1 MLNALL
7 ALKGLDPPFFR
18 TIVAPF
24 FSCSEPSG
32 WKPPASGGTPSSRRA
47 VSLARRT
54 AVCVLSLSHGPSVR
68 VGASLSAKFYLLAEP
83 VPRRWAEHNNRRD
96 DGDIL
101 QSARPTSWKYSA
113 AESNESQMRSSHSCR
128 LFILQRRLFSFLET
142 TDFTVGG
149 ALFVHFVDLS
159 ASTKEGDLLA
169 SLRGEGN
176 WRSALLFFFH
186 GRGQSF
192 FILALTIR
200 LVRAGD
206 KVRRAEMF
214 TESSLPSTFAAFN
227 FSGDIIG
234 RNITAADVTLSLLA
248 SVAPWRYTGELT
260 RALTFFV
267 CVWGGPAKGSFSLSL
282 AGWEGCG

>member
-128 LFILQRRLFSFLET
+128 LFILQRRLFSFFRDNGLYSWWCSLCPFCRVKCINQRRR
-142 TDFTVGG
+142 FTGVSSGRR
-149 ALFVHFVDLS
+149 
-159 ASTKEGDLLA
+159 KLA
-169 SLRGEGN
+169 I
-176 WRSALLFFFH
+176 RSSFFFSWPRPKLLH
-186 GRGQSF
+186 SRPYNS
-192 FILALTIR
+192 
-200 LVRAGD
+200 
-206 KVRRAEMF
+206 
-214 TESSLPSTFAAFN
+214 
-227 FSGDIIG
+227 IG
-234 RNITAADVTLSLLA
+234 A
-248 SVAPWRYTGELT
+248 SR
-260 RALTFFV
+260 
-267 CVWGGPAKGSFSLSL
+267 
-282 AGWEGCG
+282 